1 MRLLPHLFAATAFGL
16 SLLILSHVAAQ
27 SRTGDQV
34 QQALAEQDAW
44 LSGQQSAVGWNR
56 YLQTPNLKAQLQK
69 GPSADRDV
77 VRTILGKY
85 QAHEPGLRLPEFA
98 STRKALSDWLSALS
112 QPKLSDLSALVR
124 QAKSDFKPA
133 AKADVLSR
141 QVKLEAAVRR
151 LDRYL
156 KNSGANG
163 EGWRKYLK
171 LDDLQAE
178 LKKDLNADPKTLDAL
193 AAHYISGATGL
204 ELPQFAGVANALQPY
219 ADLLAAYQNS
229 EAKSANDKD
238 LDALADM
245 LDAAAKKPAEIDR
258 RQLGALLNRIAAS
271 GQAPAL
277 VAAVRGELAQP
288 NLLVHVSKP
297 IVAGGI
303 DDQVNEETPV
313 KDVILGTD
321 VVGKGHTTGQVT
333 TALLPNRDHAV
344 VQITLNGQTKAKTVG
359 YHGMV
364 TVFSH
369 GTTSL
374 AGTKTVNL
382 DANAFTG
389 DPASAECCTTNNID
403 CIDVCA
409 GPLITRMA
417 TKRVYASKGEAEAI
431 AGDHAESRL
440 EGRMDTRAATLLDN
454 ANRSFNERF
463 RNPLTRRGAFPQELS
478 FSTTSDWLN
487 VVGLQARSNELG
499 ATVPPPDAAASTQ
512 LSIRVHESLVDNM
525 NAAVMP
531 GKTIRSLA
539 YRRSVRDGAGMRYEP
554 AEFNDYLLSM
564 GEIAAPAEHRDNSLV
579 VPFDQF
585 QSLMKDRNQLN
596 VTQAE
601 YDALSRAL
609 YNATL
614 TQQQFDRYLAGLS
627 RETVSYE
634 QVMKFLADAKR
645 GDVQVNYSAM
655 TFADERPIEI
665 QFHDNTAHLV
675 LRMKST
681 TQPNLGNDG
690 KQVVNP
696 YPAEISVTYR
706 LTLDGGVAKATR
718 VQGEYGIKPIPLPA
732 DAESNLSLREKTRR
746 STLLTKTLP
755 RRFFGE
761 GEASSEDSEA
771 GTEPIFPAQ
780 LKSQGLTLRG
790 RWQRLGELPWTQLI
804 AQDGWLALGWTLP
817 QHPGTTETTAM
828 TNEDLH

>member
-1 MRLLPHLFAATAFGL
+1 
-16 SLLILSHVAAQ
+16 
-27 SRTGDQV
+27 
-34 QQALAEQDAW
+34 
-44 LSGQQSAVGWNR
+44 
-56 YLQTPNLKAQLQK
+56 
-69 GPSADRDV
+69 
-77 VRTILGKY
+77 
-85 QAHEPGLRLPEFA
+85 
-98 STRKALSDWLSALS
+98 
-112 QPKLSDLSALVR
+112 
-124 QAKSDFKPA
+124 
-133 AKADVLSR
+133 
-141 QVKLEAAVRR
+141 

-163 EGWRKYLK
+163 QGWRAYLK
-171 LDDLQAE
+171 LDDLQAQ

-193 AAHYISGATGL
+193 AAQYISGASGL
-204 ELPQFAGVANALQPY
+204 ELPQFAGVANSLQSY

-229 EAKSANDKD
+229 EAKASNDKD
-238 LDALADM
+238 LDALADT
-245 LDAAAKKPAEIDR
+245 LEAAAKKPAEVDR
-258 RQLGALLNRIAAS
+258 RQLGQLLNRIAAS
-271 GQAPAL
+271 GQSQAL

-303 DDQVNEETPV
+303 DDQVDEQTPV

-333 TALLPNRDHAV
+333 TTLVPNRDHAV
-344 VQITLNGQTKAKTVG
+344 VQITLNGQTAARTVG

-369 GTTSL
+369 GNTSL
-374 AGTKTVNL
+374 AGTKSVNL

-389 DPASAECCTTNNID
+389 DPATAECCTHNNID

-417 TKRVYASKGEAEAI
+417 TKRVYGSTGEAQAI
-431 AGDHAESRL
+431 ASQHAETRL
-440 EGRMDTRAATLLDN
+440 EGRMDSRAAAMLDN
-454 ANRSFNERF
+454 ANRTFNEKF
-463 RNPLTRRGAFPQELS
+463 RNPLTRRGAFPQQLS

-487 VVGLQARSNELG
+487 VVGLQARSSELG
-499 ATVPPPDAAASTQ
+499 ATTVPPDAAADTQ

-539 YRRSVRDGAGMRYEP
+539 YRRSMRDSAGMRYEP
-554 AEFNDYLLSM
+554 AEFNDYLLCL
-564 GEIAAPAEHRDNSLV
+564 GEASAPAEHRDSSLLI
-579 VPFDQF
+579 PLDQF
-585 QSLMKDRNQLN
+585 QSLMKDRYQLS

-609 YNATL
+609 YNAAL
-614 TQQQFDRYLAGLS
+614 TQDQFDRYLAGLS
-627 RETVSYE
+627 RETITYD

-655 TFADERPIEI
+655 TFADERPVEI

-681 TQPNLGNDG
+681 TQPNLGTDG
-690 KQVVNP
+690 KPVVNP
-696 YPAEISVTYR
+696 YPAEIYVTYR
-706 LTLDGGVAKATR
+706 LSLEGGVAKATR
-718 VQGEYGIKPIPLPA
+718 VDGEYSIKPIPLAA
-732 DAESNLSLREKTRR
+732 DAEANLSLREKTRR

-755 RRFFGE
+755 RRFFGV
-761 GEASSEDSEA
+761 GEASNEDSEP

-780 LKSQGLTLRG
+780 LKSEGLTLKG
-790 RWQRLGELPWTQLI
+790 RWQRLGQLPWTQLI
-804 AQDGWLALGWTLP
+804 AKDGWLALGWTLP
-817 QHPGTTETTAM
+817 TNPGAQSTAM
-828 TNEDLH
+828 ANADVH

>member
-1 MRLLPHLFAATAFGL
+1 MRLLPHIFAATAFGIC
-16 SLLILSHVAAQ
+16 LLVLSHVAAQ
-27 SRTGDQV
+27 TRTGEQV
-34 QQALAEQDAW
+34 QQALSEQDAW
-44 LSGQQSAVGWNR
+44 LSGQKYAEGWNK
-56 YLQTPNLKAQLQK
+56 YLKTPELKQQIEQGAA
-69 GPSADRDV
+69 ADRDV
-77 VRTILGKY
+77 VRSILGKY
-85 QAHEPGLRLPEFA
+85 EAHEPGLKLPDFA
-98 STRKALSDWLSALS
+98 STRKALTDWLAALS
-112 QPKLSDLSALVR
+112 QPKLSNLSALAR
-124 QAKSDFKPA
+124 QAKGEYKPV
-133 AKADVLSR
+133 AKGDVLTQEVR
-141 QVKLEAAVRR
+141 LEAAVRS

-163 EGWRKYLK
+163 DGWRKYLK
-171 LDDLQAE
+171 LDELQDQ
-178 LKKDLNADPKTLDAL
+178 LKKELSADPKTLSAL
-193 AAHYISGATGL
+193 AAIYISGSAGL
-204 ELPQFAGVANALQPY
+204 ELPKFTAVANTLQSY

-229 EAKSANDKD
+229 EAKSTNDKD

-245 LDAAAKKPAEIDR
+245 LDAAAKKPADVNR
-258 RQLGALLNRIAAS
+258 RQLGELLNRIAAS
-271 GQAPAL
+271 GQSPAL

-288 NLLVHVSKP
+288 NLLVHVSKA

-303 DDQVNEETPV
+303 DDQVNEDTPV

-333 TALLPNRDHAV
+333 TSLVPNRDHAV
-344 VQITLNGQTKAKTVG
+344 VQIALNGQTKARTVG
-359 YHGMV
+359 YHGIV

-389 DPASAECCTTNNID
+389 DPASAECCTNNNID

-417 TKRVYASKGEAEAI
+417 TKRVYASTGEAQAI
-431 AGDHAESRL
+431 AGEHAESRL
-440 EGRMDTRAATLLDN
+440 EGRMDSRAAAMLDN
-454 ANRSFNERF
+454 ANHSFNEKF

-487 VVGLQARSNELG
+487 VVGLQARANELS
-499 ATVPPPDAAASTQ
+499 ATVSPPNTAANTQ

-539 YRRSVRDGAGMRYEP
+539 YRRSVRDSAGMRYEP
-554 AEFNDYLLSM
+554 AEFNDFLLSM
-564 GEIAAPAEHRDNSLV
+564 REAAAPADQRDNSLV
-579 VPFDQF
+579 IPLDQV
-585 QSLMKDRNQLN
+585 QSLMKDRYQIS
-596 VTQAE
+596 VAQAE
-601 YDALSRAL
+601 YDDLSRAL

-614 TQQQFDRYLAGLS
+614 TQQQFDHYLAGLS
-627 RETVSYE
+627 RETITYD
-634 QVMKFLADAKR
+634 QVKKFLADAKR

-655 TFADERPIEI
+655 TFADERPVEI
-665 QFHDNTAHLV
+665 QFHDGTAHLV

-681 TQPNLGNDG
+681 TQPNLGSDG
-690 KQVVNP
+690 KPVINP
-696 YPAEISVTYR
+696 YSAEINVTYR
-706 LTLDGGVAKATR
+706 LTLEGGVARATR
-718 VQGEYGIKPIPLPA
+718 VEGEYSIKPIPLPA
-732 DAESNLSLREKTRR
+732 DAEANLSLREKTRR

-755 RRFFGE
+755 RRFFGV
-761 GEASSEDSEA
+761 GEASNEDTEA

-817 QHPGTTETTAM
+817 EHPGATSTAM
-828 TNEDLH
+828 LTEDVH